1 MGNKKSR
8 FVRNKA
14 DFLHFRQRKFIGEV
28 RIGVADK
35 SFRTVAEPYFY
46 YLSAN
51 VLLADSG
58 ERVTQVVLFA
68 VGEHPFEDSV
78 GVTVIYG
85 RRQRQTFCF
94 GRDGN
99 TFVFLLPT
107 FSFCV
112 SGNDESVIILCRF
125 YVL

>member
-1 MGNKKSR
+1 MHSVHLRDHK
-8 FVRNKA
+8 V
-14 DFLHFRQRKFIGEV
+14 IGEV
-28 RIGVADK
+28 SVGVPDK

-58 ERVTQVVLFA
+58 ERVTQVVLLA
-68 VGEHPFEDSV
+68 VRENLLENSV

-99 TFVFLLPT
+99 TFVFLLPA

-112 SGNDESVIILCRF
+112 SGNDESVIILCRSHF
-125 YVL
+125 ARS